1 MNTQDLSTN
10 PSELETGLLATTT
23 DSKLT
28 APLSGFRQF
37 VRQNLIGSVTTA
49 IAGSLLLAGVST
61 WNLWS
66 VYRGFRTTVY
76 QQFQLEKLSGQ
87 IVHLDEVLTMSAR
100 MAASTGN
107 LQWEKRYKQY
117 EPELIKAIE
126 DTLKGVSP
134 EIRSEASKTD
144 QANAKLVEMETQA
157 FALVRQGKS
166 ADALALLLGPQ
177 YSQYKQTYSEGN
189 QRVLAQIEQSIQK
202 QLQDYQQGLLGAIGF
217 SGVTLAVLVGAWIL
231 ILLAIRDYIEER
243 QAAQA
248 ALQQSEVELTKLNE
262 SLLAEVGSRAQKE
275 QEIQSSSDQLQED
288 IAHLLDVV
296 CAIEEG
302 DLTTQAEVNDRATGL
317 VGDTLNRLVEEL
329 GRVLSNVSTVTE
341 RVASS
346 SSRQEEIAAAV
357 ASSTGQQAQSVVEVL
372 KLTEE
377 VRQAAQRASL
387 QLVST
392 NQSLLTLQGAVE
404 TGQVEVQTLNEG
416 ITVLQQGS
424 DRIVQQIK
432 TLGEFVG
439 LADQFVQTQSD
450 IATQTQILALNASLV
465 AARAAE
471 QRDPQQF
478 SLVAREFE
486 SIAAQIGELAQQTN
500 KGLTT
505 LEQQSSQIHIV
516 VSDVDA
522 QVQKLGGLVDR
533 FTQSAKKTR
542 DLYDSVQ
549 EVAQE
554 AVSAGEDVAQTSED
568 IALASQETSQAM
580 NAITQLSQQIAEQSQ
595 FAQSISEKLN
605 HLSVEAVRNIQ
616 VFKLPS
622 IDAIGDGETAVPQ
635 ESHQDLSMFPTDRG
649 EAATAT
655 QGIGR

>member
-1 MNTQDLSTN
+1 MNTQNLATQT
-10 PSELETGLLATTT
+10 SELET
-23 DSKLT
+23 
-28 APLSGFRQF
+28 APLTTSTGATRIALLPGIRQF
-37 VRQNLIGSVTTA
+37 VRQNLIGSVTAT

-76 QQFQLEKLSGQ
+76 QQFQLEKWSGQ

-100 MAASTGN
+100 MAASTGD

-117 EPELIKAIE
+117 EPDLLKAIE
-126 DTLKGVSP
+126 ETLKGVSP

-157 FALVRQGKS
+157 FALVRKGKA
-166 ADALALLLGPQ
+166 ADALTLLLGPQ
-177 YSQYKQTYSEGN
+177 YNKYKQTYSDGN
-189 QRVLAQIEQSIQK
+189 QRVLEQIEQSIQQ

-217 SGVTLAVLVGAWIL
+217 SGVTLTLLIAVWIL
-231 ILLAIRDYIEER
+231 ILLAIRDYIQER

-248 ALQQSEVELTKLNE
+248 VLQQAEVELKQLNDN
-262 SLLAEVGSRAQKE
+262 LLAEVEARAHKE
-275 QEIQSSSDQLQED
+275 QEIRSSSEQLQED
-288 IAHLLDVV
+288 IGHLLDVV

-329 GRVLSNVSTVTE
+329 GRVLREVATVTE

-346 SSRQEEIAAAV
+346 SLQQEEIASTV
-357 ASSTGQQAQSVVEVL
+357 ASSTGQQAQSVVAVL
-372 KLTEE
+372 QLTEQ
-377 VRQAAQRASL
+377 VRSAAQRASL
-387 QLVST
+387 QLART

-404 TGQVEVQTLNEG
+404 TGQVEVQTLNQG
-416 ITVLQQGS
+416 IAVLQDGS
-424 DRIVQQIK
+424 NRIVQQIK

-439 LADQFVQTQSD
+439 LADQFVQTQGE

-478 SLVAREFE
+478 ALVAREFE
-486 SIAAQIGELAQQTN
+486 SIAAQVGELAQQTN
-500 KGLTT
+500 KGLTV
-505 LEQQSSQIHIV
+505 LEQQSSQIHTV
-516 VSDVDA
+516 VSDVDV

-533 FTQSAKKTR
+533 FTQSAQKTR

-549 EVAQE
+549 TVAQE
-554 AVSAGEDVAQTSED
+554 AVSAGERVAQASED
-568 IALASQETSQAM
+568 IASASQETSQAM
-580 NAITQLSQQIAEQSQ
+580 NAITSLSQQIAEQSQ
-595 FAQSISEKLN
+595 FARSISEKLN
-605 HLSVEAVRNIQ
+605 QLSVQAVRNIQ
-616 VFKLPS
+616 VFKLPHT
-622 IDAIGDGETAVPQ
+622 EAVEHE
-635 ESHQDLSMFPTDRG
+635 ES
-649 EAATAT
+649 TAT
-655 QGIGR
+655 PQASLPATMAYGV